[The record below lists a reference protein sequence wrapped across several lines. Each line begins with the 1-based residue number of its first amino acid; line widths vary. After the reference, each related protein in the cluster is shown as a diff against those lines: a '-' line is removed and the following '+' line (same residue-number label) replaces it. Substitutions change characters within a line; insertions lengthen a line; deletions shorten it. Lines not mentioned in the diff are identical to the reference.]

1 MPSAKKCIDGRSQG
15 WGFAAPFCPPT
26 CVHEPALG
34 SMSLCQMWLNY
45 SHLPPAIFSTITLI
59 SPPPPSPG
67 GLLSRGCGGLGK
79 RLGVGSVQSSCFE
92 RWLRVVM
99 SRADSQHGCLTA
111 ADPNFNQVRRN
122 PSSCILHGEENR
134 KQSLG
139 SY

>member
-59 SPPPPSPG
+59 SPPPPAA
-67 GLLSRGCGGLGK
+67 LAGCSVEAV
-79 RLGVGSVQSSCFE
+79 GVWGRGSVLDLCRAAALNGGC
-92 RWLRVVM
+92 RW
-99 SRADSQHGCLTA
+99 
-111 ADPNFNQVRRN
+111 
-122 PSSCILHGEENR
+122 
-134 KQSLG
+134 
-139 SY
+139 